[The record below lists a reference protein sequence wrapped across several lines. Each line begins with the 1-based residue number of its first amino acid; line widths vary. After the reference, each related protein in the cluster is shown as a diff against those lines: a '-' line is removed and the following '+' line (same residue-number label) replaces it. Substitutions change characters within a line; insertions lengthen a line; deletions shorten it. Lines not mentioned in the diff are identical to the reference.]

1 MLHYRFKHYF
11 FLLTFLLIS
20 ASAFSQVG
28 PNRKPAKIK
37 PTGASMKAGNFIDV
51 NVPPYPATG
60 YFPEQIVKDILIN
73 GGSTCTSANI
83 KNVTVTPNHTIFN
96 ENRFWGYFNRG
107 TTNFPFKDGIVLTT
121 GYAKDAGN
129 EFNNSMSEE
138 TGSDSDP
145 DLVAATNPGPGIE
158 LKDAVSLEFDF
169 VPNSTQVRFNYIFA
183 SEEYSGGYPCTGFSD
198 AFALLLKK
206 VGDPTYTNLAVLP
219 GNAGPVS
226 ATNIVPAG
234 PNFSCGP
241 INEAFFGGLNVPHL
255 GINYAGRTIP
265 LTAIATVIP
274 GETYHFKMVIADAK
288 DHSLDS
294 AVFLEGGS
302 FDIGVKIVDE
312 TGANLPPTI
321 NMCDN
326 TPKTLKAQLEMVP
339 GMTFQWYKDGVL
351 IPGATN
357 SAYVTTEPGVY
368 SIKVMVPGS
377 QCPGEAKITVIG
389 GTSPTVQDA
398 VLKICTTPTVTTFN
412 LDAAIPMITTTPGAV
427 TRFYVNLTDAQAQNN
442 NYIKNTT
449 TYDGTN
455 GQVLHVLVT
464 NGGFCSRMA
473 TLTLN
478 KEATPT
484 AGLNVAKLKICLGE
498 SVLMTATG
506 GVTYEWKDTAS
517 VTDGNRTVTPTKTT
531 TYSVYAIGAQGCKS
545 PTPAAITVEVV
556 PAIVSTLKG
565 GHICEG
571 DRIILDAGS
580 GPGYT
585 YKWNTGDT
593 TQTISVNKPGEYS
606 VIIDNGVCS
615 KEFKTQVIK
624 AVVPQII
631 NVNYNDRGTMILTA
645 SNPSNGILEYSVDN
659 GITWQASNMFSN
671 VPKNE
676 IISIRVRV
684 KNTSCVGFI
693 EYFTFVMKNVITPNG
708 DNINDFI
715 DFRGIMEYKNF
726 SGRIFDRYGKE
737 VFKAERIRPYWDGYF
752 QGKRLPSTSYWY
764 QVTFED
770 PASKLPTVKT
780 GWILLKNIE

>member
-1 MLHYRFKHYF
+1 MLTYRFKHYF
-11 FLLTFLLIS
+11 FLLTFLLTS
-20 ASAFSQVG
+20 ASVFSQVA
-28 PNRKPAKIK
+28 PAKRASAKIK
-37 PTGASMKAGNFIDV
+37 PTGESLKAEKFIDV

-60 YFPEQIVKDILIN
+60 YFPEQLVKDILIN
-73 GGSTCTSANI
+73 GGSTCTTANI
-83 KNVTVTPNHTIFN
+83 TNVTVSPNHTIFDT
-96 ENRFWGYFNRG
+96 NRFWGYFNRG
-107 TTNFPFKDGIVLTT
+107 TADFPFKDGIVLTT

-129 EFNNSMSEE
+129 IFNDDMSKEVG
-138 TGSDSDP
+138 TGSDP
-145 DLVAATNPGPGIE
+145 DLVAATNPTVE

-183 SEEYSGGYPCTGFSD
+183 SEEYSGGFPCSGYSD

-226 ATNIVPAG
+226 ATNIVPSG
-234 PNFSCGP
+234 PGFSCGP
-241 INEAFFGGLNVPHL
+241 INAGFFAGINVPHL
-255 GINYAGRTIP
+255 SINYAGRTIP

-274 GETYHFKMVIADAK
+274 GETYHFKMVIADGM
-288 DHSLDS
+288 DDQLDS

-302 FDIGVKIVDE
+302 FDIGVKIIDE

-326 TPKTLKAQLEMVP
+326 SPKTLQAQVEVMP
-339 GMTFQWYKDGVL
+339 GTTFQWYKDGVL

-357 SAYVTTEPGVY
+357 IAYVATEPGVY
-368 SIKVMVPGS
+368 SIKVMAPGS
-377 QCPGEAKITVIG
+377 QCPGEATIKVVG

-398 VLKICTTPTVTTFN
+398 VLKLCTTPTVTTFN

-427 TRFYVNLTDAQAQNN
+427 VRFYTKLADAQAQNN
-442 NYIKNTT
+442 NNIKTT
-449 TYDGTN
+449 ANYNGNDGD
-455 GQVLHVLVT
+455 VLHVLVT
-464 NGGFCSRMA
+464 NGGFCSKIA

-484 AGLNVAKLKICLGE
+484 VGLNVAKLKICLGE

-506 GVTYEWKDTAS
+506 GVTYQWKDTAS
-517 VTDGNRTVTPTKTT
+517 VTDGTRTVSPTKTT

-545 PTPAAITVEVV
+545 LKSAEVTVEVV
-556 PAIVSTLKG
+556 PAIVSTVKG
-565 GHICEG
+565 GQICEG
-571 DRIILDAGS
+571 DRITLDAGS

-585 YKWNTGDT
+585 YEWNTGET
-593 TQTISVNKPGEYS
+593 TQSISVNKPGEYT
-606 VIIDNGVCS
+606 VTINNGVCS

-624 AVVPQII
+624 AVIPEII
-631 NVNYNDRGTMILTA
+631 KVNYNDRGTMILTA

-659 GITWQASNMFSN
+659 GLTWQASNTFTN

-676 IISIRVRV
+676 IIAIRVRV
-684 KNTSCVGFI
+684 KSTSCVGFL

-708 DNINDFI
+708 DNINDII
-715 DFRGIMEYKNF
+715 DFRGIIGYKNF
-726 SGRIFDRYGKE
+726 SGSIFDRYGKE
-737 VFKAERIRPYWDGYF
+737 VFKAEKVRPYWDGYF
-752 QGKRLPSTSYWY
+752 QGKRLPSSSYWY

>member
-11 FLLTFLLIS
+11 FLLTFLLTS
-20 ASAFSQVG
+20 VSVFSQAG
-28 PNRKPAKIK
+28 PARKPEKIK
-37 PTGASMKAGNFIDV
+37 PTGASLKAGNFIDV

-60 YFPEQIVKDILIN
+60 YFPEQLVKDILIN
-73 GGSTCTSANI
+73 GGSTCTTANI
-83 KNVTVTPNHTIFN
+83 TNVTMSPNHTIF
-96 ENRFWGYFNRG
+96 EPKRFWGYFNRG
-107 TTNFPFKDGIVLTT
+107 TANFPFKDGIVLTT
-121 GYAKDAGN
+121 GYASDAGN
-129 EFNNSMSEE
+129 VYESSVSKEV
-138 TGSDSDP
+138 GSGSDP
-145 DLVAATNPGPGIE
+145 DLVAATNPTVG
-158 LKDAVSLEFDF
+158 LKDAVALEFDF
-169 VPNSTQVRFNYIFA
+169 IPNSTQVRFNYIFA
-183 SEEYSGGYPCTGFSD
+183 SQEYTSNYPCSDYSD

-206 VGDPTYTNLAVLP
+206 VGDPNYINLAVLP

-234 PNFSCGP
+234 NGFSCGP
-241 INEAFFGGLNVPHL
+241 INAAYFGEMNNPHV
-255 GINYAGRTIP
+255 GYNYNGRTIP
-265 LTAIATVIP
+265 LTAIATVVP
-274 GETYHFKMVIADAK
+274 GETYHFKMVIADAS
-288 DHSLDS
+288 DTGYDS

-302 FDIGVKIVDE
+302 FDIGVKIIDE

-326 TPKTLKAQLEMVP
+326 TPKTLKAQVEMAP

-357 SAYVTTEPGVY
+357 VAYVATEAGVY

-389 GTSPTVQDA
+389 GTSPTVQNA
-398 VLKICTTPTVTTFN
+398 VLKLCTTPTVTTFN
-412 LDAAIPMITTTPGAV
+412 LEAAIPMITTTPGAV
-427 TRFYVNLTDAQAQNN
+427 TRFYTTLADAQAQNN
-442 NYIKNTT
+442 NYIKNLTS
-449 TYDGTN
+449 YDGTD

-517 VTDGNRTVTPTKTT
+517 VTNETRTVSPTKTT

-545 PTPAAITVEVV
+545 AKPAEVTVEVV

-565 GHICEG
+565 GQICQG
-571 DRIILDAGS
+571 DRITLDAGA

-585 YKWNTGDT
+585 YEWSTGEK
-593 TQTISVNKPGEYS
+593 TQSISVNTPGEYT
-606 VIIDNGVCS
+606 VTINNGVCS

-624 AVVPQII
+624 AVIPQII

-659 GITWQASNMFSN
+659 GLTWQASNTFTN
-671 VPKNE
+671 VPKNQ
-676 IISIRVRV
+676 IISIRVKV
-684 KNTSCVGFI
+684 KNTSCVGFL
-693 EYFTFVMKNVITPNG
+693 EYFTFVMRNVITPNG
-708 DNINDFI
+708 DNINDII
-715 DFRGIMEYKNF
+715 DFRGIIGYKNF
-726 SGRIFDRYGKE
+726 SGMIFDRYGKE
-737 VFKAERIRPYWDGYF
+737 VFKAEKVRPYWDGYF
-752 QGKRLPSTSYWY
+752 QGKRLPSSSYWY